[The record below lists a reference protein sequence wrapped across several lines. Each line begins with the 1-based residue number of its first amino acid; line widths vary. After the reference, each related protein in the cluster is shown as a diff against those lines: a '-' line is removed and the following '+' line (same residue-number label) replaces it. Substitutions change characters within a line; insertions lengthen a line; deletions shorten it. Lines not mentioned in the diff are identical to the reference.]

1 MPPSSADET
10 NFFSITFKDDL
21 VENTPQNQ
29 RCVFEMPELKNT
41 TTSGILQ
48 YSPHLQGVYILWPH
62 RNPILNTPP
71 TTITDTILDAPACQ
85 LEIFNKFVKYLQ
97 KKILM
102 KICILNHLKLSYMP
116 DKLVFASDNAEIFYL
131 EISKRIKANAIYTI
145 LNLYLQTTQIEF
157 KIKPNMT
164 EQYFSQFFI
173 NRTAPTTILGGT
185 CIPTTIIQ
193 DSQQQQKNEQ
203 TEAVCRIINLA
214 DEKTPVIPPPPQ
226 QILTKQ
232 NIIDDITMT
241 ALIKN
246 TPLPIN
252 DFEKTPPP
260 PAKRL
265 RLDSD
270 TSNSTEESYSQI
282 DSCSEANESSAESD
296 NEKATPS
303 EINLNNHFS
312 RTLQTNSANS
322 ELSFSSIGS
331 SILRKFKSMHINT
344 NQYTQPL
351 LMYINRSDASVKRD
365 HIQRLFDKFVSEFP
379 TTTAAAGENYLAS
392 ANFIEQSRIELVE
405 KLTSDN
411 NLLQHIFLQ
420 ATNGCIENIYQLFII
435 VLYTDIL
442 SSVK

>member
-1 MPPSSADET
+1 MSDET
-10 NFFSITFKDDL
+10 NFFSITFKDDSM
-21 VENTPQNQ
+21 VEHATTTQRQ
-29 RCVFEMPELKNT
+29 RCTFELPELKNT
-41 TTSGILQ
+41 TTTGVLQ
-48 YSPHLQGVYILWPH
+48 YSHHLQGVYITWPH

-71 TTITDTILDAPACQ
+71 ATITDTILDAPACQ

-116 DKLVFASDNAEIFYL
+116 DKLVFASDNAEILYL
-131 EISKRIKANAIYTI
+131 EVSKRIKTNTIYKI
-145 LNLYLQTTQIEF
+145 LTLYLQTVQLEF
-157 KIKPNMT
+157 KIKPIMT

-173 NRTAPTTILGGT
+173 NRTAPTTT
-185 CIPTTIIQ
+185 ACIPIIMQ
-193 DSQQQQKNEQ
+193 EPQQQTSQAKQQ
-203 TEAVCRIINLA
+203 TEEVCQIVNLA
-214 DEKTPVIPPPPQ
+214 DEKTPVIPPPQQQQQ

-232 NIIDDITMT
+232 NIIDDIAMT
-241 ALIKN
+241 ALIEN
-246 TPLPIN
+246 APLPI
-252 DFEKTPPP
+252 DDLEKDPPTQ

-265 RLDSD
+265 RFDSE
-270 TSNSTEESYSQI
+270 TSSSGTEEIYSQI

-296 NEKATPS
+296 DEKTTPS

-312 RTLQTNSANS
+312 KTLNTNSAGS

-331 SILRKFKSMHINT
+331 SILRKFKNMHINT

-351 LMYINRSDASVKRD
+351 LMYINRSDSTIKRD
-365 HIQRLFDKFVSEFP
+365 YIQKLFDKFVSEFP
-379 TTTAAAGENYLAS
+379 TTADANNLAS
-392 ANFIEQSRIELVE
+392 ASCIEQSRIELVE

-442 SSVK
+442 SSFK